1 MIDATVDRERSL
13 LIVRPETAWAAS
25 AD

>member
-1 MIDATVDRERSL
+1 MIDATLDRERSL